1 MVNLT
6 VVVEVEEL
14 SARRLTRV
22 GVVGVTAVAKLTE
35 GRGRAEERDALVACL
50 ELLMDMAGKHD
61 SHWATSK
68 NPQQTIAADQP
79 AVRLRARREGRMM
92 QTQHRMRLDTLETA
106 SQQGECAIGDASGLV
121 SDPLAVQ
128 QGQRPMVRKLD
139 EPPILDLAE
148 HHSHGRRVI
157 MVAGDEVSAR
167 RPALRECI
175 GEPIRLDRAVVG
187 NVTRRDDR
195 IDRRERS
202 ALAGQHQV
210 PLVGLVHDATHALVD
225 RLDESFVELNPNR
238 GFQVAMACVGADE
251 HHELFSTVRHGKR
264 I

>member
-128 QGQRPMVRKLD
+128 QAQRP
-139 EPPILDLAE
+139 
-148 HHSHGRRVI
+148 
-157 MVAGDEVSAR
+157 
-167 RPALRECI
+167 
-175 GEPIRLDRAVVG
+175 
-187 NVTRRDDR
+187 
-195 IDRRERS
+195 
-202 ALAGQHQV
+202 
-210 PLVGLVHDATHALVD
+210 LV
-225 RLDESFVELNPNR
+225 
-238 GFQVAMACVGADE
+238 
-251 HHELFSTVRHGKR
+251 
-264 I
+264 